1 MPREIPSFQDFE
13 VLAVFG
19 EVRAFGVR
27 GLGNLGLRVWVFKGS
42 GLGVL
47 GFVPLLPSKDEPALG
62 FRVQGLLCLLHGQDE
77 PDSKMVE
84 TES

>member
-47 GFVPLLPSKDEPALG
+47 GFVPSYPA
-62 FRVQGLLCLLHGQDE
+62 RTSPH
-77 PDSKMVE
+77 
-84 TES
+84 